1 MISEQ
6 AGCDPPATWGMVQ
19 NSNMTNLFQPLIKRL
34 SAFVLFATL
43 SAAAFAQQT
52 VDLSRL
58 VVIGDSLS
66 AGFQNGSLL
75 DLQQPNG
82 FASLIANQ
90 VGTTLNLPLIA
101 SPGVP
106 NVLTLLS
113 PGPPPVIVPAIGMS
127 TGRDD
132 PTLQATDLAV
142 PGANV
147 QDALTTRP
155 TPAFTAITDL
165 VLGLPGLLGGISRS
179 QVEWAENL
187 APTTIFLWLGSNDAL
202 GSILTADPS
211 ILTPVDVFQAAY
223 EEVTNRLAATG
234 ATIVLANIPDVTV
247 VPYLTSAENV
257 AAQLGRP
264 LSVVGPLLGIGPGDF
279 VTPDALPLILA
290 RISNPSLGP
299 LPSNVVMDAG
309 KVAVVRSAV
318 DSYNQIIANQA
329 QAIGAGLVDIHQ
341 NLTLIQAQGFM
352 VGGKQLTTDFLGGIF
367 SLDGIHPTNTGYGIV
382 ANAFIDVM
390 NQTFGTAIPFVSL
403 EQIQQ
408 TDPLVPQDAAR
419 SASTRGHISHETVQA
434 LRSVMLH

>member
-1 MISEQ
+1 
-6 AGCDPPATWGMVQ
+6 
-19 NSNMTNLFQPLIKRL
+19 MTNLIPTATRFQPLIKRL
-34 SAFVLFATL
+34 SAFALFATL

-52 VDLSRL
+52 VDLSRI

-82 FASLIANQ
+82 YANLVANQ
-90 VGTTLNLPLIA
+90 AGTTLDLPLIA

-113 PGPPPVIVPAIGMS
+113 PGPPPVIVPALGMS

-132 PTLQATDLAV
+132 PTVQATDLAV

-155 TPAFTAITDL
+155 TPAFNTITDL
-165 VLGLPGLLGGISRS
+165 VLGLPGLLGGVSRS

-187 APTTIFLWLGSNDAL
+187 APTTVLLWIGSNDAL
-202 GSILTADPS
+202 SVIFTADPTT
-211 ILTPVDVFQAAY
+211 LTPVDLFKAAY

-234 ATIVLANIPDVTV
+234 ATLVVANIPDVTV
-247 VPYLTSAENV
+247 VPYLTSAEKV

-264 LSVVGPLLGIGPGDF
+264 LSVLGPVLGIGPGDF

-290 RISNPSLGP
+290 RLSNPSLGP
-299 LPSNVVMDAG
+299 LPSSVVLDAG
-309 KVAVVRSAV
+309 KVGIIRSMI
-318 DSYNQIIANQA
+318 DSYNQIIATQA
-329 QAIGAGLVDIHQ
+329 QAIGAPLVDIHQ
-341 NLTLIQAQGFM
+341 SLTQIQAEGFM

-382 ANAFIDVM
+382 ANLFIDVI
-390 NQTFGTAIPFVSL
+390 NQTFGAAIPFVSL
-403 EQIQQ
+403 DQIHQ
-408 TDPLVPQDAAR
+408 TDPLVPLEVSR
-419 SASTRGHISHETVQA
+419 SASINRHVSHEAVQA
-434 LRSVMLH
+434 LRSVILH

>member
-1 MISEQ
+1 MTYLISTTTR
-6 AGCDPPATWGMVQ
+6 C
-19 NSNMTNLFQPLIKRL
+19 LIKRL
-34 SAFVLFATL
+34 SAFALFATL

-58 VVIGDSLS
+58 VVLGDSLS
-66 AGFQNGSLL
+66 AGFQNGSLF

-82 FASLIANQ
+82 YASLIANQ
-90 VGTTLNLPLIA
+90 VGTTLDLPLIA

-113 PGPPPVIVPAIGMS
+113 PGPPPVIVPVLGMS

-132 PTLQATDLAV
+132 PTVQATDLAV

-155 TPAFTAITDL
+155 TPAFSAITDL

-179 QVEWAENL
+179 QVEWAESL
-187 APTTIFLWLGSNDAL
+187 APTTVFLWLGSNDAL
-202 GSILTADPS
+202 STVLTADPTT
-211 ILTPVDVFQAAY
+211 LTPVDLFQAAY

-234 ATIVLANIPDVTV
+234 ATLVVANIPDVTV
-247 VPYLTSAENV
+247 VPYLTSAEKV

-264 LSVVGPLLGIGPGDF
+264 LSVVGPILGIGPGDF

-290 RISNPSLGP
+290 RLSNPSLGP

-318 DSYNQIIANQA
+318 DSYNQIIATQA
-329 QAIGAGLVDIHQ
+329 QAVGAALVDIHQ
-341 NLTLIQAQGFM
+341 SLAQIQAEGLM

-382 ANAFIDVM
+382 ANAFIDVI
-390 NQTFGTAIPFVSL
+390 NQTYGAAIPLVSL
-403 EQIQQ
+403 DQIHQ
-408 TDPLVPQDAAR
+408 TDPLVPQDASR
-419 SASTRGHISHETVQA
+419 SASIHRHVSHEAVQA